1 MQRVA
6 SVGLSGWRRRQTVVL
21 LAATTVALMVA
32 VVSVSTTAGAQTAQ
46 GVDLN
51 VRKSVSP
58 KTVAVG
64 EKQTFTI
71 RVSNQGNHRAR
82 GVTMKDP
89 LPGKVKFIRASTS
102 RHVPGSCG
110 LNSKRTVVCHL
121 GTLQA
126 GKRVTVWIVVRTVEA
141 GRYTNRAYVSH
152 DTNTRALDT
161 SADQDAA
168 TSRIIG
174 KR

>member
-1 MQRVA
+1 MTRAINTLGAWVA
-6 SVGLSGWRRRQTVVL
+6 MTLTAA
-21 LAATTVALMVA
+21 LAAAILALIVL
-32 VVSVSTTAGAQTAQ
+32 AGPAQTLTAQ

-71 RVSNQGNHRAR
+71 RVSNEANHRAR

-89 LPGKVKFIRASTS
+89 LPGKVRFIGASTS

-110 LNSKRTVVCHL
+110 LNSNRTVVCHL
-121 GTLQA
+121 GTLQP
-126 GKRVTVWIVVRTVEA
+126 GKGVTVWIVVKTVEA
-141 GRYTNRAYVSH
+141 GSYTKRAYVSH
-152 DTNTRALDT
+152 DTNTRTLDT
-161 SADQDAA
+161 SADQDTAKA
-168 TSRIIG
+168 RVVDW
-174 KR
+174 KP